1 MDKRRRA
8 YPTRASGPPR
18 SIREGLPRSRE
29 PALLTSEGKRLGAV
43 LCTALVSRS
52 RRRDGGDGAKA
63 ACPKRTSGDGAWAA
77 PNRCQRLPGSAYSPG
92 IPWVGAFCCGGCSP

>member
-1 MDKRRRA
+1 MA
-8 YPTRASGPPR
+8 
-18 SIREGLPRSRE
+18 RE

-63 ACPKRTSGDGAWAA
+63 ASR
-77 PNRCQRLPGSAYSPG
+77 SAVS
-92 IPWVGAFCCGGCSP
+92 IE